1 MDKSTKNV
9 KKAKRNNKGQFV
21 KGAKGISPGR
31 PRRQTETEYLD
42 RLRENITLDKW
53 DQMVNAMW
61 EVAIGGDVQAFN
73 AICKWVLPKDTPE
86 AEIER
91 IDEDPEGLA

>member
-1 MDKSTKNV
+1 MVNKPKNV

-53 DQMVNAMW
+53 DMMVDAMW
-61 EVAIGGDVQAFN
+61 EKACAGDVQAFN
-73 AICKWVLPKDTPE
+73 AVAKWCMPKDSIETD
-86 AEIER
+86 IER
-91 IDEDPEGLA
+91 DPVDLKDFG